1 MFSPQWRQRALE
13 ETREPFD
20 LVVIGGGITG
30 CGIFFD
36 AAQRGLRV
44 LLLERGDIASGT
56 SSRSS
61 KMIHGGLRYLKQMQF
76 RVTRLAC
83 RERDRYL
90 ALNPGLV
97 VPIPFIFPTRSG
109 DELAG
114 WEVDLGLWMYDRLTR
129 ASDRHRHLT
138 PEELAKLAPGLDLHN
153 LDRAMAYHDAMTDD
167 ARLTLAV
174 AASGAAYGGQLLTRV
189 EVVGPRRDAEG
200 RLTGLVARDL
210 EGGGDLAIEASLVV
224 NACGVWVDELRAL
237 FGQETRRLRPSRGTH
252 LIFDR
257 SRLPVTAALTLP
269 SPDDAR
275 PVFVVPHPEGVL
287 VGTTDLFHDGPL
299 DDPRPTSPEVEYLLR
314 TIGHHFPENALSHD
328 DVVGAF
334 AGLRPILDSHGDDPS
349 DASREEAIWMEEGL
363 MTVAGG
369 KLTTWRST
377 AEEAVD
383 EALQAIP
390 ENRAAIAAPCH
401 TGGSPLAGLAP
412 LALGRDLTEARPELP
427 SEVAEAWSR
436 RLRAGSWAALDM
448 SRASSEL
455 HPLIDGSDIS
465 LAEIRAH
472 LRYGAVL
479 HLEDLLL
486 RRVRVGMWNPALAR
500 KLAPLLPSLLEDELD
515 WSSSRWDRELEGFHE
530 SVAAWSPLP
539 A

>member
-1 MFSPQWRQRALE
+1 MFPRYWRERALE
-13 ETREPFD
+13 ESKRPFD
-20 LVVIGGGITG
+20 LVILGGGITG
-30 CGIFFD
+30 CGIFMD
-36 AAQRGLRV
+36 ASQRGLRA
-44 LLLERGDIASGT
+44 LLIEKNDIASGT

-90 ALNPGLV
+90 ALNPDLV
-97 VPIPFIFPTRSG
+97 VPIPFIFPTHSG

-129 ASDRHRHLT
+129 ASDRHRHLS
-138 PEELAKLAPGLDLHN
+138 EAELGELAPGLDLRN

-174 AASGAAYGGQLLTRV
+174 AATGVAYGGQLLTRV
-189 EVVGPRRDAEG
+189 EALAPRHDANG
-200 RLTGLVARDL
+200 RLTGIVARDL
-210 EGGGDLAIEASLVV
+210 ENGTDLAIDATLVI
-224 NACGVWVDELRAL
+224 NACGVWVDRVRAL
-237 FGQETRRLRPSRGTH
+237 FGHDAQRLRPSRGTH

-257 SRLPVTAALTLP
+257 RRLPVRAALTLP

-287 VGTTDLFHDGPL
+287 VGTTDLFHDGSL
-299 DDPRPTSPEVEYLLR
+299 DDPRPTTAEVEYLLR
-314 TIGHHFPENALSHD
+314 TIVHHFPLSKLSGN

-349 DASREEAIWMEEGL
+349 EASREEAVWMEDGL

-383 EALQAIP
+383 EALEALP
-390 ENRAAIAAPCH
+390 EERAAQAAPCY
-401 TGGSPLAGLAP
+401 TAGTPLVGLAP
-412 LALGRDLTEARPELP
+412 RDLGHELSAARPMLSPDIARAWEWRLRGGAWTALEMLHDPAEARPM
-427 SEVAEAWSR
+427 SE
-436 RLRAGSWAALDM
+436 
-448 SRASSEL
+448 
-455 HPLIDGSDIS
+455 GSD
-465 LAEIRAH
+465 LTAGEFRYQ

-479 HLEDLLL
+479 RLEDLLL
-486 RRVRVGMWNPALAR
+486 RRIRVGMWNPALAR
-500 KLAPLLPSLLEDELD
+500 EIAPSLRHLAQEELGWSTARWDQELD
-515 WSSSRWDRELEGFHE
+515 SFFAAA
-530 SVAAWSPLP
+530 AAWSPP
-539 A
+539 SA